1 MSVVVDTVGREGR
14 LVRRASA
21 DEPDT
26 VTLALP
32 DGSEARVPADWLQEQ
47 DGGYR
52 LAVRFE
58 DLRTARAA
66 PGGATIPVV
75 EETLEVSSEPVEHAV
90 RLRKVVREEEE
101 RITQPLLHEDLEIER
116 VRVDRPVSGAVAARE
131 EGDTLVIPLLEEE
144 IVWHKRLV
152 VREELRIRKRR
163 RVEARELRVSRRR
176 EDVIASSGD
185 EKS

>member
-1 MSVVVDTVGREGR
+1 MSVVVDSVGREGR
-14 LVRRASA
+14 LVRRPSA

-52 LAVRFE
+52 LAVPFE
-58 DLRTARAA
+58 ELREPGA
-66 PGGATIPVV
+66 PSGATIPVV
-75 EETLEVSSEPVEHAV
+75 EETLEVGTEPIEHAV
-90 RLRKVVREEEE
+90 QLRKVVREEEQ
-101 RITQPLLHEDLEIER
+101 RITQPLLHEDVEIER
-116 VRVDRPVSGAVAARE
+116 VRVDRPVTGAVSARE
-131 EGDTLVIPLLEEE
+131 EGDTLIIPLLEEE